1 MAASPP
7 RPEDWITVRPEGLYC
22 VPGGFFV
29 DPVRPV
35 DRAVVTHGHS
45 DHARSGHGCVLA
57 TAETLAIMAAR
68 YGAGFAGATQALAYG
83 TKITLG
89 GVRLRLVPAGHILGS
104 AQAVLEHA
112 GTRIV
117 ISGDYKRRRDPTC
130 LPFQPVPCDV
140 FVTEATFALPV
151 FRHPDDRGEI
161 VRLLDVHRRNP
172 DRSVV
177 VGVYAL
183 GKCQRVI
190 RLLREVGH
198 DGPVYLH
205 GALAALCD
213 LYAAHGIALGPLLP
227 ATDAGKAALAG
238 ALVLAPPAA
247 VADRWARRLAD
258 PIVAMASGWMRV
270 RQRAR
275 QRGVELPLVIS
286 DHADWDELLR
296 TIDEV
301 GAPRV
306 WVTHGREEALVHA
319 ARARGVDARA
329 LAVVGFDE
337 EES

>member
-1 MAASPP
+1 MVELAP
-7 RPEDWITVRPEGLYC
+7 RPEDWIAVRPEGLHC
-22 VPGGFFV
+22 VPGDFFI

-45 DHARSGHGCVLA
+45 DHARGGHGRVLA
-57 TAETLAIMAAR
+57 TAETLAIMRAR
-68 YGAGFAGATQALAYG
+68 YGEGFAGATEALG
-83 TKITLG
+83 HHQSIEIG
-89 GVRLRLVPAGHILGS
+89 GVRVRLAPAGHILGS
-104 AQAVLEHA
+104 SQAVLEHR
-112 GTRIV
+112 GSRIV
-117 ISGDYKRRRDPTC
+117 VSGDYKRRRDPTC
-130 LPFQPVPCDV
+130 PAFEPVPCDV
-140 FVTEATFALPV
+140 FVTEATFGLPV
-151 FRHPDDRGEI
+151 FRHPDDGAE
-161 VRLLDVHRRNP
+161 VARLLDIHRRNA
-172 DRSVV
+172 DRSLV

-183 GKCQRVI
+183 GKCQRLI
-190 RLLREVGH
+190 RLLREAGY
-198 DGPVYLH
+198 DRPIFIH

-213 LYAAHGIALGPLLP
+213 LYREHGIDLGPLEP
-227 ATDAGKAALAG
+227 ATVTGAGRLAG
-238 ALVLAPPAA
+238 ALVLAPPSA

-296 TIDEV
+296 TLDDV

-319 ARARGVDARA
+319 ARAKGFDARA
-329 LAVVGFDE
+329 LALVGFDE